1 MNETI
6 KKLRAKASDLEIE
19 LSDLYAMSE
28 ERACDYYNVD
38 YKDEAIAL
46 INEELVEV
54 YEAIEKAEEV
64 ARAEE
69 YKGWADPAFRT
80 QADFDRMRI

>member
-6 KKLRAKASDLEIE
+6 KKLRQKASDLEIE

-46 INEELVEV
+46 INEDLVEV
-54 YEAIEKAEEV
+54 YEAIEKAEEM

-69 YKGWADPAFRT
+69 YKGWVDPAFRA